1 MFQEVTAVQSAIMH
15 GCISATVRLLLEFLR
30 THEAMWEA
38 AVETSCCGA
47 VVLQPKL
54 KRATVSR
61 AYGYVESDCC

>member
-1 MFQEVTAVQSAIMH
+1 MFQEVNAAQSAIMH

-30 THEAMWEA
+30 TLEAMGEA

-54 KRATVSR
+54 MRPTVSR